1 MRFRASTAH
10 LFLAAALPL
19 FQPSGQFREQV
30 RVLHIEPGVTA
41 TVVAPPS
48 RQFDAARPTLLVVYA
63 LPNGNTT
70 AQTIGRAAAG
80 LDWHYDIQHIGAQ
93 TRLLRQAFADRNL
106 VVAYLEN
113 SLHSWPAW
121 RQKHPKE
128 SLLAILAQVKETLPG
143 KPSLCLTGH
152 SGGGSFL
159 FGCLNEMDSIPRE
172 VERIA
177 FLDSNY
183 SFEDS
188 HGTKLAAWLKGD
200 PSRRLEVIAYDDRNI
215 TLNGKLVLSA
225 TGGTYRATYRM
236 VESLRKGMTIEE
248 GQQGAFIRFVGPQM
262 ERPQVEMLVH
272 RNPQNK
278 ILHTALIGEMNGYI
292 HALTTGTAWE
302 HKLAS
307 LDGPRAYVA
316 WVERDPPPAV
326 ALAQPK
332 ISRRSA
338 NAIGGA
344 AFIASLGDLDRAARE
359 AAVLRELRAGNIP
372 SFLRPLVSVTVK
384 AAWDGKEHTASY
396 DVMPDYLAIGS
407 DDDFV
412 RMPMNPHTAQAF
424 CDECGMALPT
434 RKMSS
439 DIWGQAAVRLIPQP
453 LTKNRESPAA
463 FLQSQRLIEEQ
474 ATGIRRGAIW
484 AGIKKDIVVTNRLQE
499 RPHRLAIFGW
509 HYPNG
514 EPIQPLTIVHVDWYV
529 DYSHGVR
536 PVRRI
541 VRVDG
546 LDMDYEAV
554 LRDAKLSAL
563 LSDEGPIAKPRY

>member
-1 MRFRASTAH
+1 MRRRASTAH
-10 LFLAAALPL
+10 LFLAATLPL
-19 FQPSGQFREQV
+19 FQTSGQFREQV
-30 RVLHIEPGVTA
+30 RVLGIEPGVTA
-41 TVVAPPS
+41 TIVAPPL
-48 RQFDAARPTLLVVYA
+48 RQFDAARPTLLVTYA

-80 LDWHYDIQHIGAQ
+80 LDWHFDIQHIGADAP
-93 TRLLRQAFADRNL
+93 LAQAFADRNI

-121 RQKHPKE
+121 RQRHPKE
-128 SLLAILAQVKETLPG
+128 SLLAILARVKETLPG
-143 KPSLCLTGH
+143 KLSLCLTGH
-152 SGGGSFL
+152 SGGGSFV
-159 FGCLNEMDSIPRE
+159 FGCLNEMDAIPRE

-183 SFEDS
+183 SFDDS
-188 HGTKLAAWLKGD
+188 HGTKLIAWLKGD
-200 PSRRLEVIAYDDRNI
+200 PARRLEVIAYDDRNI
-215 TLNGKLVLSA
+215 RLNGKLVLSP
-225 TGGTYRATYRM
+225 TGGTYRATNRM
-236 VESLRKGMTIEE
+236 VQSLGKGMAIQES
-248 GQQGAFIRFVGPQM
+248 QQGAFIRFAGPQL

-316 WVERDPPPAV
+316 WIERKPTQARAHPQANIPPRPAT
-326 ALAQPK
+326 
-332 ISRRSA
+332 
-338 NAIGGA
+338 AIGGA
-344 AFIASLGDLDRAARE
+344 AFIASLDGLDRAARE
-359 AAVLRELRAGNIP
+359 AAILRELRAGNIP
-372 SFLRPLVSVTVK
+372 EFLRRLVSVTAK
-384 AAWDGKEHTASY
+384 AAWDGKEHTAVY

-407 DDDFV
+407 DSDFV
-412 RMPMNPHTAQAF
+412 RMPMNPHTAQTF

-439 DIWGQAAVRLIPQP
+439 DIWAQATVRLIPQP
-453 LTKNRESPAA
+453 LTKDRESPAT
-463 FLQSQRLIEEQ
+463 FLQSHRLIEEQ
-474 ATGIRRGAIW
+474 ATGIARGAIW

-509 HYPNG
+509 HWPSG

-536 PVRRI
+536 PVRRT
-541 VRVDG
+541 VQVDG
-546 LDMDYEAV
+546 RDMDYEAV
-554 LRDAKLSAL
+554 LRDPKLSAL
-563 LSDEGPIAKPRY
+563 FSDEGPIARPPY

>member
-1 MRFRASTAH
+1 MRCRAKTAH

-19 FQPSGQFREQV
+19 FLPSGQFQEQV
-30 RVLHIEPGVTA
+30 RVLRIKPGVTA
-41 TVVAPPS
+41 TVAAPPA
-48 RQFDAARPTLLVVYA
+48 RQFDAARPTLLVTYA

-80 LDWHYDIQHIGAQ
+80 LDWHFDIQHIGAQ
-93 TRLLRQAFADRNL
+93 TRLLRQAFAERNI

-113 SLHSWPAW
+113 DLHSWPAW

-128 SLLAILAQVKETLPG
+128 SLLAILTRVKETLPG
-143 KPSLCLTGH
+143 KLSLCLTGH

-159 FGCLNEMDSIPRE
+159 FGCLNEMDAIPRE

-183 SFEDS
+183 SFDES
-188 HGTKLAAWLKGD
+188 HGAKLSAWLKGD

-215 TLNGKLVLSA
+215 TLNGKLVLSP
-225 TGGTYRATYRM
+225 TGGTYRATNRM
-236 VESLRKGMTIEE
+236 VESLRKGMTIQE
-248 GQQGAFIRFVGPQM
+248 GQQGAFTRFSA
-262 ERPQVEMLVH
+262 PQVEMLVH
-272 RNPQNK
+272 RNPKNN

-316 WVERDPPPAV
+316 WIERDPPPAI
-326 ALAQPK
+326 AQAQPN
-332 ISRRSA
+332 IPPRPA

-344 AFIASLGDLDRAARE
+344 AFIASLANLDRAARE
-359 AAVLRELRAGNIP
+359 AAVLRELHAGNIP

-384 AAWDGKEHTASY
+384 AAWDGKEHTAVY
-396 DVMPDYLAIGS
+396 NVMPDYLAIGS
-407 DDDFV
+407 DSDFV

-424 CDECGMALPT
+424 CDECGLALPT

-439 DIWGQAAVRLIPQP
+439 DIWAQAGVRLIPQP
-453 LTKNRESPAA
+453 LTKDRESPAT
-463 FLQSQRLIEEQ
+463 FLESHRLIEEQ
-474 ATGIRRGAIW
+474 ATGIERGAIW

-509 HYPNG
+509 HYTSG

-529 DYSHGVR
+529 DYSHGAR
-536 PVRRI
+536 PVRRT

-546 LDMDYEAV
+546 RDMDYEDV
-554 LRDAKLSAL
+554 LRDPKLSAL
-563 LSDEGPIAKPRY
+563 LSDEGPIARPRY

>member
-1 MRFRASTAH
+1 MRCRARPAH

-19 FQPSGQFREQV
+19 FQVSGQFREQV
-30 RVLHIEPGVTA
+30 RVLLIEPGVTA

-48 RQFDAARPTLLVVYA
+48 RQFDAARPTLLVTYA

-80 LDWHYDIQHIGAQ
+80 LDWHFDIQHIGAQ
-93 TRLLRQAFADRNL
+93 TRLLRQAFAERNL

-113 SLHSWPAW
+113 DLHSWPTW

-128 SLLAILAQVKETLPG
+128 SLLAILARVKETLPG

-159 FGCLNEMDSIPRE
+159 FGCLNEMDAIPSE

-183 SFEDS
+183 SFDDS
-188 HGTKLAAWLKGD
+188 HGTKLAEWLKGD
-200 PSRRLEVIAYDDRNI
+200 PARRLEVIAYDDRNI
-215 TLNGKLVLSA
+215 TLNGKLVLSR
-225 TGGTYRATYRM
+225 TGGTYHATNRM
-236 VESLRKGMTIEE
+236 VQSLRRGMAIQE
-248 GQQGAFIRFVGPQM
+248 GEQGAFIRFTA
-262 ERPQVEMLVH
+262 PQVEMLVH

-278 ILHTALIGEMNGYI
+278 ILHTALVGEMNGYI

-316 WVERDPPPAV
+316 WIERDAQPAAV
-326 ALAQPK
+326 PLAQPN
-332 ISRRSA
+332 IPQRPA
-338 NAIGGA
+338 TAIGGA
-344 AFIASLGDLDRAARE
+344 AFIASLSGLDRAARE
-359 AAVLRELRAGNIP
+359 AAVLRELRTGNIP
-372 SFLRPLVSVTVK
+372 SFLRPLVSVTVTTD
-384 AAWDGKEHTASY
+384 WDGKEHTAVY

-407 DDDFV
+407 DGDFV
-412 RMPMNPHTAQAF
+412 RMPMDPHTAQAF
-424 CDECGMALPT
+424 CDESGMALPT
-434 RKMSS
+434 RKMTN
-439 DIWGQAAVRLIPQP
+439 DIWAQAAVRLIPQP
-453 LTKNRESPAA
+453 LTKDRESPAT

-474 ATGIRRGAIW
+474 ATGIPRGAIW

-509 HYPNG
+509 HYPSG
-514 EPIQPLTIVHVDWYV
+514 EPIQPLTTVHVDWYV

-536 PVRRI
+536 PVRRT

-546 LDMDYEAV
+546 REMDYEAV
-554 LRDAKLSAL
+554 LRDPKLSAL
-563 LSDEGPIAKPRY
+563 LSDEGPIARPRY